1 MTNQLAIVLGLIIL
15 TALGLDYYYADWTN
29 TIFLG
34 SKLNDLIE
42 YLAFWR

>member
-1 MTNQLAIVLGLIIL
+1 MTNQLAIILGLIIL
-15 TALGLDYYYADWTN
+15 VALGLDYYYADWAN

-34 SKLNDLIE
+34 RKLNDLIE